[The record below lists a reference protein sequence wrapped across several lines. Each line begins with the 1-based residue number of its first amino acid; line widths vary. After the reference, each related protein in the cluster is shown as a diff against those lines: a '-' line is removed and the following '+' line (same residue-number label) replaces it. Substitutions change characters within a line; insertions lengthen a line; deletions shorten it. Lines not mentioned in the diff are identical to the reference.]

1 MYKLKAMDQ
10 NVAKAS
16 IQQFENDKSH
26 SNAVRDRVPAI
37 KLKAYFRDRYLTEMD
52 ENNDEQAENVGE
64 PVKDVPESQAAQMVN
79 DEFQTVNGASQMVN
93 GGFQMVNGGLE
104 MVNGGSEMMVSSL
117 FGTYLQNQVP
127 LDNLKLG
134 TVPNTPSVAI
144 HRKKPTAFTI
154 ENIMGISNKP
164 ENVIDLTSPNESFE
178 KENYEENQQKS
189 PGAVSFSVN
198 EIMKSSPPTARKPV
212 FQYSPQELASEA
224 EYGMM
229 VNFRQR
235 SDDTGSFEENN
246 SKIRKIDLPS
256 TLQMIPSSVHGLF
269 FYLFFSNGIFH
280 NGSEN
285 DF

>member
-16 IQQFENDKSH
+16 IQQFENDESH
-26 SNAVRDRVPAI
+26 SNAVQNRVPAM

-52 ENNDEQAENVGE
+52 GNNDEQSENVGE
-64 PVKDVPESQAAQMVN
+64 PVNDVPESQAAQMVN
-79 DEFQTVNGASQMVN
+79 DGFQTVNGASQIN
-93 GGFQMVNGGLE
+93 GGHQMVN
-104 MVNGGSEMMVSSL
+104 VGSEMMVSSL

-127 LDNLKLG
+127 LESLKRG
-134 TVPNTPSVAI
+134 TVPNKPSVTF

-178 KENYEENQQKS
+178 KEIYEENQQKS

-212 FQYSPQELASEA
+212 FQYSQQELASEA

-256 TLQMIPSSVHGLF
+256 TLQMIPSSVHGEF